1 MTIIVSKQGVDAGS
15 DSGMKQIVETAGLAW
30 PEAREQLAREN
41 WREEAEANRLEL
53 LEIGHW
59 GVPCFRV
66 NEVCV
71 WGQDRLWVIE
81 DALKEL
87 TS

>member
-1 MTIIVSKQGVDAGS
+1 
-15 DSGMKQIVETAGLAW
+15 MKQIVEIAGLPW
-30 PEAREQLAREN
+30 SEAREQLAREN
-41 WREEAEANRLEL
+41 WREEAETNRLEL
-53 LEIGHW
+53 LEIGPW

-66 NEVCV
+66 NNVCV

>member
-1 MTIIVSKQGVDAGS
+1 MIRSPGLEANARQQHRQAH
-15 DSGMKQIVETAGLAW
+15 VEIAGLPW
-30 PEAREQLAREN
+30 PEAREQLACEN

-66 NEVCV
+66 NNVCV